1 MTKKTITRL
10 TIPAVMMVTLAATAA
25 VTIPA
30 PSGSN
35 IMELSQMDL
44 TKITFFDDAGKTA
57 VRANFSTLG
66 NPITL
71 KDTIYA
77 SGIGTHA
84 SSRAF
89 FRLNGATRF
98 EASLGIDDEA
108 DRKPDH
114 GIVDYEITLYKGTS
128 GQKVMS
134 GTITRDDPATVKI
147 NLPLTGYDFMDINLK
162 EGAQK
167 WADHVSL
174 GNAFFI
180 YSGNGPE
187 TILESELGSQTDTP
201 ASDIVQLPT
210 TGTDGAAIIALSA
223 LDMSNVTVGW
233 GSLHNNKSIDN
244 NTLTL
249 SGVKYASGV
258 GVHATSRIVVKLN
271 GAVTKFH
278 TVCGIDDEVGAN
290 GMVAW
295 KVWLMGEGGKDRTV
309 ASGTARGS
317 DTASTTVDVDCLG
330 WKYLVLDADKDGA
343 DSYDHFDWANAYFE
357 YIEQNST
364 PPVTMPVKVL
374 DGGLDCATTYFA
386 TPGVKMMHFLSPSD
400 PDALITVS
408 GLPAGLTYDS
418 RRYAV
423 TGVVDT
429 EGEYSYVVKVATP
442 GGEEMETPVKLVVS
456 SSLQLPTPMMGWL
469 SWNVVQGEISTDVV
483 KTVADA
489 MVKSGLNDAGYDA
502 LIIDDLWHASAR
514 NADGTPKE
522 DPAKFPNGMKE
533 AADYTHSKGLR
544 FGIYSD
550 AGTRTCA
557 GRFGSFGSEQIDADQ
572 YASWG
577 VDILKYDY
585 CNAPGDA
592 ETCKARYKAMADAL
606 KATGRDITLLVCEWG
621 VREPWKWGAE
631 IGSPMWRST
640 YDTRDCWS
648 GVNGGIG
655 IVQSIEGMKNLWP
668 YSGPNRFNDADMMCV
683 GIHGTGKSSS
693 DLCGGK
699 AGMTQDEY
707 RTQMSLWC
715 MWASPLFLSFDLRKP
730 ISDDDL
736 AIMANKEL
744 IAINQDPM
752 GLQAQYLGEKDGM
765 QLYAKDLE
773 NGDVAL
779 AVVNLNSAAGSYP
792 INFDEIPALRPGT
805 RYHFRDL
812 WAHENLGVKNSGYT
826 IDVPSHAT
834 RVFRLVDEDAAG
846 IESIEASAAGTVKVT
861 TSDSSVNVSVPGTT
875 GISKRVIVSD
885 LNGRVVGVAGGSDD
899 TVTVNVNAVPGSVLM
914 VRVVAL
920 GTVHTA
926 KTIL

>member
-10 TIPAVMMVTLAATAA
+10 ALPAVMMVTLAAAAA

-30 PSGSN
+30 PTGNN
-35 IMELSQMDL
+35 ILELSKMDL
-44 TKITFFDDAGKTA
+44 SPITYFDDAGKTA
-57 VRANFSTLG
+57 VRANRSTLD
-66 NPITL
+66 NPIAI

-84 SSRAF
+84 PSVAC

-108 DRKPDH
+108 DQKPDH
-114 GIVDYEITLYKGTS
+114 GIVNYEIVLYKGSS
-128 GQKVMS
+128 GQTVMS
-134 GTITRDDPATVKI
+134 GTITRDDRASVKI
-147 NLPLTGYDFMDINLK
+147 NLPLGGYDFMKINLK

-167 WADHVSL
+167 WADHVDL
-174 GNAFFI
+174 GNAFFT
-180 YSGNGPE
+180 YSGTQPE
-187 TILESELGSQTDTP
+187 TINENQIGQMGNPSSG
-201 ASDIVQLPT
+201 IVQPPT
-210 TGTDGAAIIALSA
+210 TGSDGAAIITLSS
-223 LDMSNVTVGW
+223 LDMNNVTVGW
-233 GSLHNNKSIDN
+233 GTLKNNKTIEN

-249 SGVKYASGV
+249 AGVKYASGV

-278 TVCGIDDEVGAN
+278 TVCGIDDEVGNN
-290 GMVAW
+290 GQVAW
-295 KVWLMGEGGKDRTV
+295 KVWLLGEGGDTKT
-309 ASGTARGS
+309 AAQGTARGS
-317 DTASTTVDVDCLG
+317 DNSSTEVNVDCLG

-364 PPVTMPVKVL
+364 PPVTVPVKIIE
-374 DGGLDCATTYFA
+374 GGLDCATTYFA
-386 TPGVKMMHFLSPSD
+386 TPGVRMMQFLNPSD
-400 PDALITVS
+400 PDAQITVS
-408 GLPAGLTYDS
+408 GLPAGLSFDS
-418 RRYAV
+418 NRNAV

-429 EGEYSYVVKVATP
+429 EGEYTYIAKVATP
-442 GGEEMETPVKLVVS
+442 GGEEIATPVKLIVS
-456 SSLQLPTPMMGWL
+456 SSLELPTPMMGWL
-469 SWNVVQGEISTDVV
+469 SWNVVQGDISTSVV

-489 MVKSGLNDAGYDA
+489 MVESGLQEAGYDA

-557 GRFGSFGSEQIDADQ
+557 GRFGSFGSEQIDANQ
-572 YASWG
+572 YAKWG

-585 CNAPGDA
+585 CNAPGDL
-592 ETCKARYKAMADAL
+592 ETCKTRYKAMADAL
-606 KATGRDITLLVCEWG
+606 KASGRDITLLVCEWG

-631 IGSPMWRST
+631 IGSSLWRST
-640 YDTRDCWS
+640 YDTRDCWN
-648 GVNGGIG
+648 GVGGGVG
-655 IVQSIEGMKNLWP
+655 ILQSIEGMKNLWP

-730 ISDDDL
+730 ITDDDL
-736 AIMANKEL
+736 AILTNKEL

-752 GLQAQYLGEKDGM
+752 GLAAQYLGEKDGM

-773 NGDVAL
+773 NGDIAV
-779 AVVNLNSAAGSYP
+779 AVVNLNATAGNYT
-792 INFDEIPALRPGT
+792 INFDEIPALAPAT
-805 RYHFRDL
+805 KYHFRDL
-812 WAHENLGVKNSGYT
+812 WAHENLGVQNTGYT
-826 IDVPSHAT
+826 INVPSHAT
-834 RVFRLVDEDAAG
+834 RVFRLVDEASAG
-846 IESIEASAAGTVKVT
+846 IESIEAASAGAMKVT
-861 TSDSSVNVSVPGTT
+861 TSDSKVSVSIPGTA
-875 GISKRVIVSD
+875 GASKRVVVSD
-885 LNGRVVGVAGGSDD
+885 VSGRVVGVATGADE
-899 TVTVNVNAVPGSVLM
+899 TVTLDVNAVPGSVLM
-914 VRVVAL
+914 VRVITL
-920 GTVHTA
+920 GTARTL